1 MRQFLTE
8 SLILAGAG
16 AIAGIGV
23 AYGALRLAGALMPEA
38 GIVLRSQTF
47 GLTRVG
53 ISLIDLDVT
62 TLLFT
67 LGITVL
73 TAVLFGLVPAWR
85 RVALRHCHDDEDR
98 RIGIDRAEARAGSA
112 SATC

>member
-8 SLILAGAG
+8 SLILAVAG
-16 AIAGIGV
+16 ALAGVAV
-23 AYGALRLAGALMPEA
+23 AYGAMTLAAAVMPET

-53 ISLIDLDVT
+53 MNLVDLDTT

-67 LGITVL
+67 VVVAAGTALLVGILPAWQASRANVLQGIKVSGSGSSL
-73 TAVLFGLVPAWR
+73 TASG
-85 RVALRHCHDDEDR
+85 D
-98 RIGIDRAEARAGSA
+98 
-112 SATC
+112 